1 MSRNAIVSAV
11 VILIIV
17 IGGFLVYR
25 SGQSQTTA
33 YTDTT
38 AQTIPTTTTDQTA
51 TSTTTTATT
60 TTTTSTGITMADVK
74 THNNASSCWT
84 AINGN
89 VYDVTKWI
97 NLHPGGAARIL
108 ALCGTD
114 GTAAFTGQHSGQ
126 ARPEAELAT
135 FKIGA
140 LSQ

>member
-33 YTDTT
+33 YTD
-38 AQTIPTTTTDQTA
+38 